1 MKKMKTFPIGGVHPH
16 DYKLTNAAAIEQ
28 APIPAS
34 VSLFTSQ
41 QIGAPSEPIVAKGD
55 QVLVGQLIAKASG
68 FVSANLHSSVS
79 GTVAAVE
86 AIPDGGGVRKMAITI
101 TVQGDEWLPE
111 IDRTKELKVACSL
124 SPKEIVEKIGASGIV
139 GLGGATF
146 PTSVKL
152 SPPPG
157 KVAQVLII
165 NGVECEPF
173 LTADYRLMIEQAE
186 ELLVGCTIVMKA
198 LGVKKCVVGIE
209 NNKPDAIK
217 LIQEQ
222 IAQNSW
228 AAGIEVCP
236 LKVQYPQGGEKQL
249 IAAVTGRQVP
259 SGALP
264 IEVGA
269 VVQNVGTIVAIYQAV
284 QKNKPLFERVVTVT
298 GPAVAQGKNL
308 LVRVGTP
315 INSLIE
321 LPEATGKVINGGPM
335 MGRAMSNLAAPVTK
349 GTSGLL
355 MLSQVMASKGQVGS
369 CISCGKCVSVCPM
382 GLEPYL
388 LGKIS
393 KLGLF
398 DRLEKERVTDC
409 IECGCCSYTCPAR
422 LSLVDYIRL
431 GKGET
436 MKLIRARGT
445 RDVGQGA
452 RK

>member
-1 MKKMKTFPIGGVHPH
+1 MKTFPIGGVHPH
-16 DYKLTNAAAIEQ
+16 DYKLTNAAPIEP
-28 APIPAS
+28 APIPTS
-34 VSLFTSQ
+34 VSLFTAQ

-55 QVLVGQLIAKASG
+55 KVLVGQPIAKASG
-68 FVSANLHSSVS
+68 FVSACLHSSVS
-79 GTVAAVE
+79 GTVSAIE
-86 AIPDGGGVRKMAITI
+86 LIPDGGGVRKTAITI
-101 TVQGDEWLPE
+101 AVEGDEWLPE
-111 IDRTKELKVACSL
+111 IDRSTDLKTECAL
-124 SPKEIVEKIGASGIV
+124 EPQEIVEKIGAMGIV

-157 KVAQVLII
+157 KTAEVLII

-173 LTADYRLMIEQAE
+173 LTADYRLMIEQAD

-198 LGVKKCVVGIE
+198 LGVKRCVVGIE
-209 NNKPDAIK
+209 NNKPDAIALLQQK
-217 LIQEQ
+217 S
-222 IAQNSW
+222 A
-228 AAGIEVCP
+228 AYAGIEVCP

-249 IAAVTGRQVP
+249 IAAVTGREVP

-315 INSLIE
+315 INTLID

-335 MGRAMSNLAAPVTK
+335 MGRAMSNLSAPVTK

-355 MLSQVMASKGQVGS
+355 MLPRVMAEKGKVGT

-436 MKLIRARGT
+436 MKLIRAR
-445 RDVGQGA
+445 
-452 RK
+452 K

>member
-1 MKKMKTFPIGGVHPH
+1 MKTFPIGGVHPH
-16 DYKLTNAAAIEQ
+16 DYKLTNDAPIEQ

-34 VSLFTSQ
+34 VSLFTAQ
-41 QIGAPSEPIVAKGD
+41 HIGAPAEPVVAKGD
-55 QVLVGQLIAKASG
+55 KVVVGQLIAKASG

-79 GTVAAVE
+79 GTVQAVE
-86 AIPDGGGVRKMAITI
+86 LVPDGGGVRKTAITI
-101 TVQGDEWLPE
+101 AVEGDEWAAE
-111 IDRTKELKVACSL
+111 IDRSPDLKTQCTL
-124 SPKEIVEKIGASGIV
+124 EPKEIIEKISAAGIV

-146 PTSVKL
+146 PTAVKL

-157 KVAQVLII
+157 KTAEVLII

-173 LTADYRLMIEQAE
+173 LTADYRLMIERPD
-186 ELLVGCTIVMKA
+186 ELLVGCTILMKA
-198 LGVKKCVVGIE
+198 LGVSRCIVGIE
-209 NNKPDAIK
+209 NNKPEAIRVLKSK
-217 LIQEQ
+217 LS
-222 IAQNSW
+222 AYP
-228 AAGIEVCP
+228 GIEVCP

-249 IAAVTGRQVP
+249 IAAAFGRQVP

-269 VVQNVGTIVAIYQAV
+269 VVQNVGTVVAVYEAV
-284 QKNKPLFERVVTVT
+284 QKNKPLFERVVTIT
-298 GPAVAQGKNL
+298 GPAVAGGKNL

-315 INSLIE
+315 IDTLVD
-321 LPEATGKVINGGPM
+321 LPEATGKVLNGGPM
-335 MGRAMSNLAAPVTK
+335 MGRAMSNLSAPATK
-349 GTSGLL
+349 GTSGVVALPRP
-355 MLSQVMASKGQVGS
+355 MAEKGAVGT
-369 CISCGKCVSVCPM
+369 CISCAKCVDACPM

-436 MKLIRARGT
+436 LKLIRAR
-445 RDVGQGA
+445 
-452 RK
+452 K